1 MVQISRETQAIID
14 SLSDPVLIIGPRMG
28 RILACNAA
36 FIREL
41 GFFGEGIKDRSF
53 IRIPQLTRPIR
64 HGLLDLYF
72 RAKRSRE
79 DKAPFVFQ
87 FADPQGSLKTISAT
101 IDILPCDGRELVM
114 AHLHV
119 VQPSDAALSHHAEDI
134 AAFNAFTDMTQEPWL
149 EFRLRSQDVPILLD
163 EEDRISYL
171 MNLGREFVVH
181 KASKAA
187 WKLFGQDTSSLGVSD
202 FPLRGKGFMSFF
214 YRDEDALR
222 FLDMLSK
229 VGQLQAPTTLVGE
242 SGDILEVEMSCS
254 VHFGTEDTI
263 AALYCIPRRIEQD
276 RDLIVQHSVSG
287 QEQDFIFSQPFLGL
301 GRMVPLQPL
310 MRPQPAN
317 ADAILNRYLD
327 DILLTNANDTLGELY
342 GVEKNALLMQSMP
355 FLFPDRSAAIQVLKE
370 LFVTRQSSFATYRE
384 DTGELL
390 RIALFKAVFND
401 ADHMARIFLAVSPQV
416 QGPSE
421 RHETRKLRS
430 VPSFI

>member
-149 EFRLRSQDVPILLD
+149 EFRFRSQDVPILLD
-163 EEDRISYL
+163 EEDWISYL

-181 KASKAA
+181 KAS
-187 WKLFGQDTSSLGVSD
+187 
-202 FPLRGKGFMSFF
+202 
-214 YRDEDALR
+214 
-222 FLDMLSK
+222 
-229 VGQLQAPTTLVGE
+229 
-242 SGDILEVEMSCS
+242 
-254 VHFGTEDTI
+254 
-263 AALYCIPRRIEQD
+263 D
-276 RDLIVQHSVSG
+276 RDRKSV
-287 QEQDFIFSQPFLGL
+287 
-301 GRMVPLQPL
+301 V
-310 MRPQPAN
+310 
-317 ADAILNRYLD
+317 
-327 DILLTNANDTLGELY
+327 
-342 GVEKNALLMQSMP
+342 
-355 FLFPDRSAAIQVLKE
+355 
-370 LFVTRQSSFATYRE
+370 
-384 DTGELL
+384 
-390 RIALFKAVFND
+390 
-401 ADHMARIFLAVSPQV
+401 
-416 QGPSE
+416 
-421 RHETRKLRS
+421 
-430 VPSFI
+430 

>member
-187 WKLFGQDTSSLGVSD
+187 WKLFGQDTSI
-202 FPLRGKGFMSFF
+202 
-214 YRDEDALR
+214 EDR
-222 FLDMLSK
+222 K
-229 VGQLQAPTTLVGE
+229 
-242 SGDILEVEMSCS
+242 S
-254 VHFGTEDTI
+254 V
-263 AALYCIPRRIEQD
+263 
-276 RDLIVQHSVSG
+276 V
-287 QEQDFIFSQPFLGL
+287 
-301 GRMVPLQPL
+301 
-310 MRPQPAN
+310 
-317 ADAILNRYLD
+317 
-327 DILLTNANDTLGELY
+327 
-342 GVEKNALLMQSMP
+342 
-355 FLFPDRSAAIQVLKE
+355 
-370 LFVTRQSSFATYRE
+370 
-384 DTGELL
+384 
-390 RIALFKAVFND
+390 
-401 ADHMARIFLAVSPQV
+401 
-416 QGPSE
+416 
-421 RHETRKLRS
+421 
-430 VPSFI
+430 